1 MPFVL
6 KCALD
11 RPSTNTSTFGVFNMP
26 MVSTWLLLSTRN
38 VLRFVRDRETVLAFF
53 GPWEICRVFLDN
65 LRFSNSAASAD
76 IENDLSLTGADNNTT
91 CMSFEMTM
99 FSRLPAFT
107 VSVCSPCADADKTAV
122 AIATI
127 DKKSDFFINKV

>member
-1 MPFVL
+1 VL

-11 RPSTNTSTFGVFNMP
+11 RPSTNTSTLGVFNMP
-26 MVSTWLLLSTRN
+26 MVSTWLLLSTLN
-38 VLRFVRDRETVLAFF
+38 DLRFVTDRYTMLAFF
-53 GPWEICRVFLDN
+53 GPWEICSVLRDN

-76 IENDLSLTGADNNTT
+76 IENDLSFTGADNSTT

-107 VSVCSPCADADKTAV
+107 VNVCSPCADADKAAV

-127 DKKSDFFINKV
+127 DKKSFCFINKV